1 MPDAIDIT
9 AFASPATPFYQTILD
24 NMVTAA
30 ILLDDQLDIIYS
42 NSAADSL
49 LAACDNHV
57 IPRSLE
63 RLFGHHPAA
72 LQGFRHLLKT
82 GHPFTQREFHLAGA
96 HLTVDYTVNPIFFSQ
111 QPMML
116 LLEIVQL
123 DRALRMSREEMLI
136 STHMATRMLIKGVAH
151 EVKNPLGGIRGAAQL
166 LARQLDNADL
176 RDYTDVI
183 ITETDRLHALVD
195 RMLHPHQP
203 PQIRRCNIHH
213 ILEHVLQIIH
223 AEYTPA
229 IRITRDYDVSLPEFN
244 GDADQLIQAF
254 LNIIG
259 NAAQA
264 LQENPHQQQPCIQLQ
279 TRVLRKLMIG
289 GKHHRLATCVRV
301 QDNGPGI
308 PEHLLSSIFLPMISG
323 RPTGTGLGLS
333 IAQAILNQHHG
344 LIEFES
350 IPGKTEFFIFIPLE

>member
-1 MPDAIDIT
+1 MPNAIDF
-9 AFASPATPFYQTILD
+9 AAPASPPPSFYQSILD
-24 NMVTAA
+24 NMATAA
-30 ILLDDQLDIIYS
+30 ILLDGQLNIVYS

-63 RLFGHHPAA
+63 RLFGNNPNA
-72 LQGFRHLLKT
+72 LQGFRHLLQT
-82 GHPFTQREFHLAGA
+82 GHPFTQREFHLSGA
-96 HLTVDYTVNPIFFSQ
+96 HLTVDYTVNPIFFAPQ
-111 QPMML
+111 QMML
-116 LLEIVQL
+116 LLEIVLL

-136 STHMATRMLIKGVAH
+136 STHMATRMLIKSVAH

-166 LARQLDNADL
+166 LARQLEQGNL

-183 ITETDRLHALVD
+183 IAETDRLHALVD

-213 ILEHVLQIIH
+213 ILEHVLQIIQ

-229 IRITRDYDVSLPEFN
+229 IRIVRDYDVSLPEFN
-244 GDADQLIQAF
+244 GDSDQLIQAF

-264 LQENPHQQQPCIQLQ
+264 LQENPNQHHPCIQLQ

-308 PEHLLSSIFLPMISG
+308 PDHLFSSIFLPMISG

-344 LIEFES
+344 SIEFES
-350 IPGKTEFFIFIPLE
+350 HPGKTEFFIFIPLE

>member
-1 MPDAIDIT
+1 MLDAIDIT
-9 AFASPATPFYQTILD
+9 TFASNSANLHQAILD
-24 NMVTAA
+24 NMATAA

-42 NSAADSL
+42 NSAAESL
-49 LAACDNHV
+49 LAACGNHV

-63 RLFGHHPAA
+63 RLFGHNSTA
-72 LQGFRHLLKT
+72 LQGFRNLLKT
-82 GHPFTQREFHLAGA
+82 GHPFTQREFHLEGA
-96 HLTVDYTVNPIFFSQ
+96 HLTVDYTVNPIFFAPQ
-111 QPMML
+111 QMMI
-116 LLEIVQL
+116 LLEIVLL

-166 LARQLDNADL
+166 LARQLEQAQL

-183 ITETDRLHALVD
+183 IAETDRLRALVD

-203 PQIRRCNIHH
+203 PKIRRCNIHR
-213 ILEHVLQIIH
+213 IVEHVLQIVQ
-223 AEYTPA
+223 AQYTPT
-229 IRITRDYDVSLPEFN
+229 IRISRDYDVSLPEFN

-264 LQENPHQQQPCIQLQ
+264 LQENPTQQQPCIALQ

-289 GKHHRLATCVRV
+289 GKYHRLATCVRV

-308 PEHLLSSIFLPMISG
+308 PDHLLSSIFLPMISG

-333 IAQAILNQHHG
+333 IAQAILNQHDG

-350 IPGKTEFFIFIPLE
+350 HPGKTEFFIFIPLE